1 MINKDS
7 LNIYFYDDN
16 YLIGKNE
23 LDDLYY
29 VDNDKSVLLAKK
41 YEINV
46 IDKIDNYVF
55 ILGDK
60 IKVYDCLDLSKPYEF
75 YSSYYNCYY
84 KAEKH
89 NDVYLVTTDD
99 TDLIIVYKKNN
110 NILFKRVL
118 EYELDKID
126 EIISRL

>member
-7 LNIYFYDDN
+7 LNVYFYDDN

-46 IDKIDNYVF
+46 IDKIDN
-55 ILGDK
+55 LED
-60 IKVYDCLDLSKPYEF
+60 
-75 YSSYYNCYY
+75 
-84 KAEKH
+84 
-89 NDVYLVTTDD
+89 
-99 TDLIIVYKKNN
+99 II
-110 NILFKRVL
+110 RVR
-118 EYELDKID
+118 
-126 EIISRL
+126 II